1 MFTGIVEEVGQ
12 IKSIGSDSI
21 SVLCREILSD
31 IKVGDSVAVDGV
43 CLTVTTFDNNGFVA
57 DVSSETKNVTKLSGL
72 NTNDLV
78 NLERAMLLT
87 SRFGGHIVSGHV
99 DCVAQI
105 AKFDKVGEFYNLEIV
120 LPSNEFKN
128 YIVKKGSITIDGI
141 SLTIADCSDMT
152 LRVAVI
158 PHTYENTALKTYTKG
173 TKVNIEFDILAKYVE
188 KNLLMNYNSNNI
200 TEDFLKDNGFM

>member
-31 IKVGDSVAVDGV
+31 IKIGDSIAVDGV
-43 CLTVTTFDNNGFVA
+43 CLTVTTFDDKGFIA
-57 DVSSETKNVTKLSGL
+57 DVSSETKKVIKFSELK
-72 NTNDLV
+72 TNDLV
-78 NLERAMLLT
+78 NLERAMLAT

-99 DCVAQI
+99 DCVAEI
-105 AKFDKVGEFYNLEIV
+105 AKLDKVGEFYNLEII

-141 SLTIADCSDMT
+141 SLTIADCSDKSV
-152 LRVAVI
+152 RIAVI
-158 PHTYENTALKTYTKG
+158 PHTYENTVLKTYCKG

-188 KNLLMNYNSNNI
+188 KNLLMNYNNNNI
-200 TEDFLKDNGFM
+200 TESFLKDNGFM